1 MPDTQG
7 ARPDIHTSNPENH
20 ITLPLPKGAVT
31 SPCPSCNAA
40 RKGRGQYLCRDC
52 WAQLPAPARRALSR
66 RDAQA
71 WARLRQLHTHL
82 DSGRPLAHLEITP

>member
-1 MPDTQG
+1 M
-7 ARPDIHTSNPENH
+7 
-20 ITLPLPKGAVT
+20 T
-31 SPCPSCNAA
+31 SPCPSCNTAP
-40 RKGRGQYLCRDC
+40 RRRGQYLCRGC

-71 WARLRQLHTHL
+71 WARLRQLHAHL